1 MSLSTFTSFFKV
13 VKKKS
18 LNLLEYALYPNVPI
32 VLSIQKLRSSSPF
45 MSRTAVAILSTE
57 NLLHN
62 LEVIKEQAPQSKV
75 IGMVK
80 ANAYGHGLRSVSSRL
95 EKHVDMLGVASIDE
109 ALILRKIGVQI
120 PIMLAEGV
128 FEPNELL
135 VASTEGFHVVF
146 HEEIQLQWLAN
157 LSCPLP
163 IQAWLKIDSGMGRLG
178 FDIGKASDFYNQ
190 LSKNRQIAQPIRIMS
205 HFACADEP
213 SNPLNQK
220 QIEAFNHFIQ
230 SVPGKSE
237 YSFCNSAGIF
247 QFPASHYNFVRPG
260 IALYGASPFLDKSA
274 AELNLKPVMTLQTSL
289 IAIKT
294 MPKGSPVG
302 YGARFTCPEDLPVG
316 IIAFGYGDGYPRTAR
331 DGTPILVNNT
341 RCKLV
346 GRVSMDMIAVDLRAC
361 PHAKVGDPVI
371 LWGNGLPIEEVAQ
384 FTDNVS
390 YDLLTGVQNRVKFHW
405 TRYIN
410 NTTNGL

>member
-1 MSLSTFTSFFKV
+1 
-13 VKKKS
+13 
-18 LNLLEYALYPNVPI
+18 
-32 VLSIQKLRSSSPF
+32 

-62 LEVIKEQAPQSKV
+62 LKVIKGKAPQSKV

-80 ANAYGHGLRSVSSRL
+80 ANAYGHGLRSVSTRL
-95 EKHVDMLGVASIDE
+95 ERHVDMLGVASIDE

-120 PIMLAEGV
+120 PIILAEGV

-146 HEEIQLQWLAN
+146 HEEVQLQWLAN

-178 FDIGKASDFYNQ
+178 FDIDKAPGFYDQ
-190 LSKNRQIAQPIRIMS
+190 LSQSRQIAQPIRVMS
-205 HFACADEP
+205 HLACADDP
-213 SNPLNQK
+213 DNPLNQR
-220 QIEAFNHFIQ
+220 QIKAFNDFIQ
-230 SVPGKSE
+230 NISDQSE
-237 YSFCNSAGIF
+237 YSLCNSAGVF
-247 QFPASHYNFVRPG
+247 QYPTSHHHFVRPG
-260 IALYGASPFLDKSA
+260 IALYGASPILGKSA
-274 AELNLKPVMTLQTSL
+274 ADLNLKPVMTLQTSL
-289 IAIKT
+289 IGIKEMT
-294 MPKGSPVG
+294 KGSPVG
-302 YGARFTCPEDLPVG
+302 YGARYTCPEDMRVG
-316 IIAFGYGDGYPRTAR
+316 IVAFGYGDGYPRSAQ

-346 GRVSMDMIAVDLRAC
+346 GRVSMDMIAVDLRSC
-361 PHAKVGDPVI
+361 PNAKVGDPVI
-371 LWGNGLPIEEVAQ
+371 LWGNDLPIEEVAA

-405 TRYIN
+405 TRYLN

>member
-1 MSLSTFTSFFKV
+1 
-13 VKKKS
+13 
-18 LNLLEYALYPNVPI
+18 
-32 VLSIQKLRSSSPF
+32 

-62 LEVIKEQAPQSKV
+62 LKVIKEHAPQSKV

-80 ANAYGHGLRSVSSRL
+80 ANAYGHGLRSVSLRL

-120 PIMLAEGV
+120 PIILAEGV

-146 HEEIQLQWLAN
+146 HEEMQMQWLSK

-163 IQAWLKIDSGMGRLG
+163 IQAWLKIDTGMGRLG
-178 FDIGKASDFYNQ
+178 FSIDEAPRFYDQ
-190 LSKNRQIAQPIRIMS
+190 LSKSPQIAPPVRILS
-205 HFACADEP
+205 HLACADDP
-213 SNPLNQK
+213 LNPLNNK
-220 QIEAFNHFIQ
+220 QIQGFTKFIE
-230 SVPGKSE
+230 SIGKKGNSE
-237 YSFCNSAGIF
+237 FSLCNSAGVF
-247 QFPASHYNFVRPG
+247 QYPASHHHFIRPG
-260 IALYGASPFLDKSA
+260 IALYGASPILGKSA
-274 AELNLKPVMTLQTSL
+274 ADLNLKPVMTLQTSL
-289 IAIKT
+289 IAIKSI
-294 MPKGSPVG
+294 PKGSSIG
-302 YGARFTCPEDLPVG
+302 YGARYTCDEDMPIG

-346 GRVSMDMIAVDLRAC
+346 GRVSMDMIAVDLRSC
-361 PHAKVGDPVI
+361 PNAKVGDPVI
-371 LWGNGLPIEEVAQ
+371 LWGNDLPIEEVAA
-384 FTDNVS
+384 FTQNVS

-410 NTTNGL
+410 TTINGL